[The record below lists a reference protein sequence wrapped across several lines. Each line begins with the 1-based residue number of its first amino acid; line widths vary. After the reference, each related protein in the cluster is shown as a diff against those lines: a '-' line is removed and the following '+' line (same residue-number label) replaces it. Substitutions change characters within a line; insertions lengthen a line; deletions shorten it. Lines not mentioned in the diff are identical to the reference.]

1 MWDILET
8 RLFKFLSTSDTE
20 IDFEPQIKEAY
31 REFVE
36 RLIFYLDSETDNM
49 KRIRTLNLIHIE
61 IETVKSLEVSY
72 GAKKDVL
79 KIVYSDKVLSFLQK
93 ELELIHKEL
102 EFPRYFIKIETSWQ
116 SPLYLTD
123 ETYLIEIIEMVSGL
137 FLSKRVV
144 THNGA
149 ESPLTEIGRAFLM
162 FNLKMKQNLYRQ

>member
-93 ELELIHKEL
+93 ELELYIKEL
-102 EFPRYFIKIETSWQ
+102 EFP
-116 SPLYLTD
+116 
-123 ETYLIEIIEMVSGL
+123 
-137 FLSKRVV
+137 
-144 THNGA
+144 
-149 ESPLTEIGRAFLM
+149 
-162 FNLKMKQNLYRQ
+162 

>member
-8 RLFKFLSTSDTE
+8 RLFKFLSTSDAE

-102 EFPRYFIKIETSWQ
+102 EFP
-116 SPLYLTD
+116 
-123 ETYLIEIIEMVSGL
+123 
-137 FLSKRVV
+137 
-144 THNGA
+144 
-149 ESPLTEIGRAFLM
+149 
-162 FNLKMKQNLYRQ
+162 